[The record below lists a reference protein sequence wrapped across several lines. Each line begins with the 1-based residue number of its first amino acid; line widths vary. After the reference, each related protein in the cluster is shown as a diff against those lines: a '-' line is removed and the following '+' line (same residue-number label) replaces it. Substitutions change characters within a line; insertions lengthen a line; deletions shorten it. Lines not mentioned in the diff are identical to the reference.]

1 MKARRLLVYFVL
13 GLALLGLIAWTMR
26 ETISLAVASRVATA
40 RLNIDGVSEL
50 PDGLH
55 VRVCGAGS
63 PFPDERRLG
72 PCTVVIAGTRLMVF
86 DAGTGVRNLTRMGIS
101 PGRVDAI
108 FLTHFHSDHIDGLG
122 ELLLQRW
129 VTGGPAQAVPLYGPA
144 GVEQVAAG
152 LMQAYQLD
160 QGYRIAHHG
169 EPVLPPQ
176 GFGAQAQ
183 PFSLGDAGRVVVIN
197 EGELEVV
204 AFSVDH
210 SPVHPAVGYRIR
222 YKGRTMVLS
231 GDTKLSAAVQ
241 REAKGADLLVHEA
254 LSPRLVGL
262 LTDAANTSGKARM
275 AKLFTDIVD
284 YHATPEE
291 AADTAREAGVRYLLL
306 NHIVP
311 TVPPLPG
318 LEEAF
323 LGDAPRRFTGTLRI
337 ARDGDFLSLPAGS
350 TAIQTSHRF

>member
-1 MKARRLLVYFVL
+1 MKPRRWLVYGVT
-13 GLALLGLIAWTMR
+13 GLALLALIAWTMR
-26 ETISLAVASRVATA
+26 ERISLEIASRVASA

-129 VTGGPAQAVPLYGPA
+129 VSGGPAQPVPLHGPP

-152 LMQAYQLD
+152 LMQAYQHD
-160 QGYRIAHHG
+160 RGYRIAHHG
-169 EPVLPPQ
+169 EPVLPPH
-176 GFGAQAQ
+176 GFGADAR
-183 PFSLGDAGRVVVIN
+183 PFALGETGRTVLIN

-204 AFSVDH
+204 AFAVDH
-210 SPVHPAVGYRIR
+210 SPVHPSVGYRIR

-262 LTDAANTSGKARM
+262 LTDAANASGKGRM

-311 TVPPLPG
+311 TLPPLPG

-323 LGDAPRRFTGTLRI
+323 LGDAPRRFGGTLRL
-337 ARDGDFLSLPAGS
+337 ARDGDALSLPAGS

>member
-1 MKARRLLVYFVL
+1 MRTNIVLTVVLVAVL
-13 GLALLGLIAWTMR
+13 GNCLRAD
-26 ETISLAVASRVATA
+26 AV
-40 RLNIDGVSEL
+40 E
-50 PDGLH
+50 P
-55 VRVCGAGS
+55 
-63 PFPDERRLG
+63 
-72 PCTVVIAGTRLMVF
+72 
-86 DAGTGVRNLTRMGIS
+86 
-101 PGRVDAI
+101 
-108 FLTHFHSDHIDGLG
+108 
-122 ELLLQRW
+122 
-129 VTGGPAQAVPLYGPA
+129 AVP
-144 GVEQVAAG
+144 
-152 LMQAYQLD
+152 
-160 QGYRIAHHG
+160 IK
-169 EPVLPPQ
+169 
-176 GFGAQAQ
+176 AQ

-311 TVPPLPG
+311 TVPPLP
-318 LEEAF
+318 
-323 LGDAPRRFTGTLRI
+323 
-337 ARDGDFLSLPAGS
+337 
-350 TAIQTSHRF
+350 